1 MIKAPLEELIEKKQV
16 HTEGI
21 KNMNMALKG
30 VDSLLRLTTNLINFE
45 KVDAY
50 SSELYVA
57 EYELNTYVSE
67 LYNSFLE
74 YACLRNIQFTYD
86 VGFSYLNVWFD
97 KEKMDSILK
106 NIISNALKY
115 T

>member
-1 MIKAPLEELIEKKQV
+1 M
-16 HTEGI
+16 
-21 KNMNMALKG
+21 
-30 VDSLLRLTTNLINFE
+30 
-45 KVDAY
+45 DAY

-57 EYELNTYVSE
+57 EYELNTYVTE

-115 T
+115 TPEGGSVHIAAYENKDYWGIED